1 MNKITYGTI
10 RRLKESGEIEVRV
23 YDSEDA
29 YKNDNY
35 YVAEVL
41 DKGVNVDEYCEGV
54 VDKFENPYY
63 VELVDNKGKVVGHTS
78 GVDEDG
84 NFLVEGVKKNH
95 TEEYWDATEIAR
107 DLFVSLLR
115 FDFGYDYRGNNYIIT
130 IDNYEAER
138 FRANS
143 DEEAKEIYKNWK
155 EARDSGAVEYDFN
168 NNYKKIVESKI
179 EGIEDKDLNE
189 YKKFVDKQL
198 RDGAI
203 DDPEY
208 VKTLSKEEY
217 ETLLVDTWM
226 KDKDLIDMFR
236 EQKYKEDEILETEDT
251 ELWVNGK
258 LYWSGDGRDVDYNLL
273 LDVADQA
280 TEEDGVPY
288 DHEDVEVVK
297 IEESLK
303 EAEAEKRDDVDIEKL
318 AHYIM
323 SGVEMFEELS
333 QDDSD
338 IFAGTQDS
346 YATEVFEQNLYDEL
360 LYSGL
365 FQIEDLAQEIDH
377 PSADG
382 KKLDELYNG
391 IIDIVEGGKGFET
404 VKDIENYIRAIVE
417 DNPKPSKKTVKEEID
432 NTKQRFIDYC
442 KGKIKNLG
450 SVKINSED
458 VDGITYISDDE
469 EPQTYK
475 IKVDYISEDDV
486 KALNPVD
493 TLDAFEL
500 ENTYLYPDGRV
511 FDGGEMDAGHIAHL
525 AELDFKAIDKSFYQE
540 VLDNWEDWELPSWF
554 EVADEHKDRAVNE
567 SKGMEG
573 IWGAVCGTETPG
585 RKAFID
591 KYFTNHKPNRRYHRF
606 DADNSLIMG
615 ALRNRNY
622 NTVKQLMSYGET
634 VLDDEKDEFDRLMK
648 KQEVK
653 EAVNPNAGYI
663 DFLKQN
669 LGDTYKEEETDK
681 YLIIRGMKDGKP
693 IGALWYGRAS
703 KPQIY
708 ATFRSEEEREEYIKR
723 FLNNKAS
730 DEEAKAK
737 RRVEQKLTK
746 DHNFKV
752 GDIFYTSWGYDQ
764 TNIDFYEVVNVR
776 GSRLDLRE
784 LRKET
789 VGQSGTYDE
798 VKPIPGDYASDKIIT
813 ISARA
818 DGSVTRMSSFE
829 YPSLWDGRPKH
840 ETNSYFGH

>member
-10 RRLKESGEIEVRV
+10 KRLKESEDIEVRV

-29 YKNDNY
+29 YDNDNY

-54 VDKFENPYY
+54 IDKFENPYY
-63 VELVDNKGKVVGHTS
+63 VELVDSKGKVVGHTS

-84 NFLVEGVKKNH
+84 NFLVEGVKKNP

-115 FDFGYDYRGNNYIIT
+115 FDFGTDYRGNNYIIT
-130 IDNYEAER
+130 VDNYEAER
-138 FRANS
+138 FYAK
-143 DEEAKEIYKNWK
+143 DDKEAKEIYKNWK
-155 EARDSGAVEYDFN
+155 EAKDNGAVEYDFN
-168 NNYKKIVESKI
+168 NSYKKIVESKI
-179 EGIEDKDLNE
+179 EGIKDEDLEK
-189 YKKFVDKQL
+189 YKKFVDTQL

-217 ETLLVDTWM
+217 EDLLVHTWM

-236 EQKYKEDEILETEDT
+236 EQHYKEDSALEKEDT

-258 LYWSGDGRDVDYNLL
+258 IYWSGDGRDVDYNLL

-303 EAEAEKRDDVDIEKL
+303 EAEAEKEDNVDIEEL
-318 AHYIM
+318 ARQIM
-323 SGVEMFEELS
+323 SCAEQYDELMMNDE
-333 QDDSD
+333 DDV
-338 IFAGTQDS
+338 FRGTQDS
-346 YATEVFEQNLYDEL
+346 YAVEVFEQNLYDLL

-365 FQIEDLAQEIDH
+365 FHIENFAQGYDG
-377 PSADG
+377 PGSDG
-382 KKLDELYNG
+382 KKLDELYSS
-391 IIDIVEGGKGFET
+391 IRDIVEDGNAFGGDTQGVVNLIKVIME
-404 VKDIENYIRAIVE
+404 E
-417 DNPKPSKKTVKEEID
+417 DNKKKPVNEAT
-432 NTKQRFIDYC
+432 
-442 KGKIKNLG
+442 
-450 SVKINSED
+450 
-458 VDGITYISDDE
+458 DE
-469 EPQTYK
+469 EARKMQS
-475 IKVDYISEDDV
+475 IQRWMESNDFEDRWEEG
-486 KALNPVD
+486 AGWAEP
-493 TLDAFEL
+493 TFE
-500 ENTYLYPDGRV
+500 Y
-511 FDGGEMDAGHIAHL
+511 
-525 AELDFKAIDKSFYQE
+525 
-540 VLDNWEDWELPSWF
+540 
-554 EVADEHKDRAVNE
+554 
-567 SKGMEG
+567 
-573 IWGAVCGTETPG
+573 
-585 RKAFID
+585 
-591 KYFTNHKPNRRYHRF
+591 
-606 DADNSLIMG
+606 
-615 ALRNRNY
+615 
-622 NTVKQLMSYGET
+622 
-634 VLDDEKDEFDRLMK
+634 MK
-648 KQEVK
+648 KQDYNSFVREKRNWVSYKDRSALEDFDELVK
-653 EAVNPNAGYI
+653 SLNEAVNPNAGYI
-663 DFLKQN
+663 DFLKQS

-789 VGQSGTYDE
+789 VGHSGTYDE